1 MSSELYSGFSDL
13 ARQAMLQPQ
22 EALMEVKS
30 KKNKL
35 YIGIPKEV
43 SFQENRVPL
52 TPLSVAL
59 LINNGHEVILQSNA
73 GQAANF
79 SDKDYSDQGAQIV
92 YDQQTVYT
100 NADIIIKIAPPT
112 LGDIDLMKHHQIL
125 ISTLQMAT
133 LNPDCLHALM
143 NKKVTALSFEH
154 LRDEG
159 NSLSVVRAMS
169 EIVGA
174 TSILIAA
181 EYLSNVFDG
190 KGLMLGGITGV
201 PPTEIVILG
210 AGTVGEYAARTAISL
225 GAEVKVFDP
234 SIYKLRRLQNNIG
247 ARVFT
252 SVVQPIVLEKAITTC
267 DVAIGAMRAE
277 DGRSPCII
285 SESTVSRMKR
295 DSVIIDVSIDQGGC
309 FETSEVT
316 NHTNP
321 VFRKYDVIH
330 YCVPNIASRV
340 ARTATYAL
348 TNIFAPILLDIGE
361 QGGIKNVIWQ
371 KSGVRNSVY
380 IYQGNLTNKH
390 IGDRFNIPC
399 KDLDLLIVSHR

>member
-1 MSSELYSGFSDL
+1 MSSGKLSGFSDI
-13 ARQAMLQPQ
+13 AKQAMMQPQ
-22 EALMEVKS
+22 ESMLEVKN

-43 SFQENRVPL
+43 SFQENRIAL

-59 LINNGHEVILQSNA
+59 LINNGHEVMLESNA
-73 GQAANF
+73 GQAAKF
-79 SDKDYSDQGAQIV
+79 SDKDYSEQGARII
-92 YDQQTVYT
+92 YDTKAIYEA
-100 NADIIIKIAPPT
+100 NIIIKIAPPT
-112 LGDIDLMKHHQIL
+112 LEEIAMMKPHQIL
-125 ISTLQMAT
+125 ISALQLSTLKA
-133 LNPDCLHALM
+133 DCLHALM
-143 NKKVTALSFEH
+143 HKKVTALCFEH
-154 LRDEG
+154 LMDEG
-159 NSLSVVRAMS
+159 GSLSVVRAMS

-181 EYLSNVFDG
+181 EYLSNIFDG

-277 DGRSPCII
+277 DGRSPCIVT
-285 SESTVSRMKR
+285 ESTVSRMKPNA
-295 DSVIIDVSIDQGGC
+295 VIIDVSIDQGGC
-309 FETSEVT
+309 FETSEIT

-330 YCVPNIASRV
+330 YCVPTIASRV

-348 TNIFAPILLDIGE
+348 TNIFAPILLEVGE
-361 QGGIKNVIWQ
+361 QGGIKNMIWQ
-371 KSGVRNSVY
+371 KAGIRDAVY
-380 IYQGNLTNKH
+380 IYQGNVTNKH
-390 IGDRFNIPC
+390 IADRFSLPY
-399 KDLDLLIVSHR
+399 KDLDLLIVSNR

>member
-1 MSSELYSGFSDL
+1 MSSGKYSGFSDI
-13 ARQAMLQPQ
+13 AKQALMQPQ
-22 EALMEVKS
+22 ESMLEVKN
-30 KKNKL
+30 KKDKL

-59 LINNGHEVILQSNA
+59 LINNGHDVMLESNA

-79 SDKDYSDQGAQIV
+79 KDKDYSEQGAQIV
-92 YDQQTVYT
+92 YDTKRVYE
-100 NADIIIKIAPPT
+100 ADIIIKIAPPT
-112 LGDIDLMKHHQIL
+112 MAEIEMMKPGQIL
-125 ISTLQMAT
+125 ISALQVSTLKAE
-133 LNPDCLHALM
+133 CLHAML
-143 NKKVTALSFEH
+143 NKKITALCFEH

-159 NSLSVVRAMS
+159 GSLSVVRAMS

-174 TSILIAA
+174 TSILIAG
-181 EYLSNVFDG
+181 EYLSNIFDG

-277 DGRSPCII
+277 DGRSPCIV
-285 SESTVSRMKR
+285 SEATVSRMKPN
-295 DSVIIDVSIDQGGC
+295 SVIIDVSIDQGGC
-309 FETSEVT
+309 FETSEIT
-316 NHTNP
+316 NHTHP

-348 TNIFAPILLDIGE
+348 TNIFTPILLDIGE
-361 QGGIKNVIWQ
+361 HGGLKNVIWQ
-371 KSGVRNSVY
+371 KSGIRDAVY
-380 IYQGNLTNKH
+380 VYHGQLTNKH
-390 IGDRFNIPC
+390 MGERFSIPC